1 MEFSHHK
8 NTRELFAPETH
19 IICLRQVPTVVSY
32 THTYSQIDCRK
43 IDMTNMIIFE
53 CTYLEK

>member
-1 MEFSHHK
+1 MEFSYHK
-8 NTRELFAPETH
+8 NTREHFAPETH
-19 IICLRQVPTVVSY
+19 IICLRQVPTVASY
-32 THTYSQIDCRK
+32 THTCSQIDFRK